1 MLCEKC
7 LKNHATTHIKSVIN
21 GVVYEMNL
29 CSECAQKSGYGN
41 IGHNSLSE
49 MLASMLGEGMVK
61 RLSHDEKSCSFCKT
75 SFADIAKTGKVGC
88 ANCYEEFKSELLPYL
103 KRIHDATKH
112 TGKVPN
118 SAPLIVRP
126 QEESVEALKAKLASL
141 VAEEKYEEAAV
152 IRDKIKEKES
162 EINE

>member
-29 CSECAQKSGYGN
+29 CSECAQKSGYASVS
-41 IGHNSLSE
+41 HNTLSE
-49 MLASMLGEGMVK
+49 MLASMLGDGMFHK
-61 RLSHDEKSCSFCKT
+61 LAQAEKSCSFCKT
-75 SFADIAKTGKVGC
+75 SFSDIAKTGKVGC
-88 ANCYEEFKSELLPYL
+88 AHCYEEFKTELLPYL

-126 QEESVEALKAKLASL
+126 KEDSIEALKNELASL
-141 VAEEKYEEAAV
+141 VAEERYEEAAIV
-152 IRDKIKEKES
+152 RDKIKEKEK
-162 EINE
+162 EANE